1 MNQPSPPPFTGDQTR
16 IIESYQRLR
25 TLVAGPPP
33 TQLVVDPI
41 LSRPSGPTISAVEP
55 KKGSEGDSITIRGT
69 GLQTAR
75 KVFFGATSAQIT
87 YPIGGQSA
95 DVVVKVPHIEPLPV
109 TVKVAVETD
118 CGTTLSP
125 VDVDFTVEAGNIVEK
140 KPRGG

>member
-1 MNQPSPPPFTGDQTR
+1 MTQSGPPPFTDDQTR
-16 IIESYQRLR
+16 IIDSYRTLR
-25 TLVAGPPP
+25 TLIAGPPP
-33 TQLVVDPI
+33 TQLVVAPI
-41 LSRPSGPTISAVEP
+41 PTRPPGPTISTVEP
-55 KKGSEGDSITIRGT
+55 SKGSEGDSITIKGT

-75 KVFFGATSAQIT
+75 KVFFGAASAQIT
-87 YPIGGQSA
+87 NPTGGQSA

-125 VDVDFTVEAGNIVEK
+125 VGVDFTVEAGNIVDK